1 MPKAS
6 LLIVGSEM
14 LDLHRPD
21 ANGPLA
27 RERLAELGILLSQVI
42 RVEDR
47 EEAIAAALLGA
58 LETSDVVIASGGLG
72 PTGDDL
78 TREGAARALGRGVVL
93 DDAWLRE
100 LTRRV
105 EARGR
110 PLTEA
115 GRRQAL
121 IVAGA
126 EMIPNP
132 RGLACGSF
140 LETGGKIIALL
151 PGVVPEFA
159 GMLEGFVLPRLAA
172 RFPER
177 PEVRVVRAVVAGLPE
192 VQAEPSLAPWYGKP
206 GVAVSVLPVLGV
218 LRITLTLTDPPAGPL
233 GPLEDEARRLLA
245 AGLAGHLVSLDGA
258 SLEQEIGELLLA
270 RRWTLAVAESC
281 SGGRAAH
288 KIVSVPGAS
297 RYFLGGVAAYANDAK
312 EDLLG
317 VPPGL
322 LECHG
327 AVSEEVA
334 LAMAHGARRRFGASC
349 AVAITGIAGPDGG
362 TPEKPVGLVHVAAA
376 TPEAEAARR
385 IHFPLDRASVMELS
399 ANYALYTLWT
409 LLGGPARMTPPRGTG
424 NI

>member
-1 MPKAS
+1 
-6 LLIVGSEM
+6 M
-14 LDLHRPD
+14 LDPERPD
-21 ANGPLA
+21 SNGPLA
-27 RERLAELGILLSQVI
+27 RQRLAELGIPLSQVI

-47 EEAIAAALLGA
+47 EEAIAAALRAA
-58 LETSDVVIASGGLG
+58 LATSDVVIASGGLG

-78 TREGAARALGRGVVL
+78 TRQGVARALERKVVL
-93 DDAWLRE
+93 DEPWLAE

-115 GRRQAL
+115 GKRQAL
-121 IVAGA
+121 IVEGA
-126 EMIPNP
+126 APIPNP

-140 LETGGKIIALL
+140 LEVEGKLVALL

-159 GMLEGFVLPRLAA
+159 GMLEAHVLPRVAS

-177 PEVRVVRAVVAGLPE
+177 PEVRVVRAVVSGLPE
-192 VQAEPSLAPWYGKP
+192 VEAEPVLAPWYDRP

-218 LRITLTLTDPPAGPL
+218 LRITLTLTDPPSGPL
-233 GPLEDEARRLLA
+233 RALEEEARRHLA
-245 AGLAGHLVSLDGA
+245 AGLGGHLVSLDGIA
-258 SLEQEIGELLLA
+258 LEQRVGELLLA
-270 RRWTLAVAESC
+270 KRWTLAVAESC

-297 RYFLGGVAAYANDAK
+297 RYFLGGVEAYANEAK
-312 EDLLG
+312 RELLG
-317 VPPGL
+317 VPADL
-322 LECHG
+322 LERHG

-334 LAMAHGARRRFGASC
+334 LAMARGARRCFGASC
-349 AVAITGIAGPDGG
+349 AIAITGIAGPDGG

-376 TPEAEAARR
+376 TPEAESARR

-399 ANYALYTLWT
+399 ANYALYTLW
-409 LLGGPARMTPPRGTG
+409 RMLRG
-424 NI
+424 

>member
-14 LDLHRPD
+14 LDPQRPD

-27 RERLAELGILLSQVI
+27 RERLAELGIALSQLV

-47 EEAIAAALLGA
+47 EDAIAAALRGA

-78 TREGAARALGRGVVL
+78 TRQGVARALGRGVTL
-93 DDAWLRE
+93 DEPWLAE

-115 GRRQAL
+115 ERRQAL
-121 IVAGA
+121 IVEGA
-126 EMIPNP
+126 EPIPNP

-140 LETGGKIIALL
+140 LEAGGKVIALL

-159 GMLEGFVLPRLAA
+159 GMLEEYVLPRLAA
-172 RFPER
+172 RFPDR

-192 VQAEPSLAPWYGKP
+192 VQAEPVLGPWYERP

-218 LRITLTLTDPPAGPL
+218 LRITLALTDPPAGPL
-233 GPLEDEARRLLA
+233 DPLEGEARRNLST
-245 AGLAGHLVSLDGA
+245 GLAGHLVSLDGT
-258 SLEQEIGELLLA
+258 SLEQRIGQMLLA
-270 RRWTLAVAESC
+270 KGWTLAAAESC

-297 RYFLGGVAAYANDAK
+297 RYFLGGVEAYADEAK
-312 EDLLG
+312 RDLLG
-317 VPPGL
+317 VPAEL
-322 LECHG
+322 IARHG
-327 AVSEEVA
+327 AVSEEVV
-334 LAMAHGARRRFGASC
+334 LAMVRGARRRFGASC
-349 AVAITGIAGPDGG
+349 AIAITGVAGPDGG
-362 TPEKPVGLVHVAAA
+362 TPDKPVGLVHVAAA
-376 TPEAEAARR
+376 TPEAESARR

-399 ANYALYTLWT
+399 ANYALYALWR
-409 LLGGPARMTPPRGTG
+409 LLGGPTG
-424 NI
+424 A

>member
-1 MPKAS
+1 MPKAA

-14 LDLHRPD
+14 LDPRRPD

-27 RERLAELGILLSQVI
+27 RERLAELGIPLSQVV

-47 EEAIAAALLGA
+47 EESIAAALRAA

-78 TREGAARALGRGVVL
+78 TRQGVARLLGRGVAA
-93 DDAWLRE
+93 DGPWLLE

-121 IVAGA
+121 VVEGA
-126 EMIPNP
+126 EPIPNP

-140 LETGGKIIALL
+140 LEIEGKVIALL

-177 PEVRVVRAVVAGLPE
+177 PEVRVVRAVLAGLPE
-192 VQAEPSLAPWYGKP
+192 VHVEPVLEPWYAKP

-218 LRITLTLTDPPAGPL
+218 LRVTLTLTDPPAGAL
-233 GPLEDEARRLLA
+233 APLEDEARRRLT
-245 AGLAGHLVSLDGA
+245 AGFAGHLVSLDGV
-258 SLEQEIGELLLA
+258 SLEERIGELLLE
-270 RRWTLAVAESC
+270 RGWTLAAAESC

-288 KIVSVPGAS
+288 KIVTVPGAS
-297 RYFLGGVAAYANDAK
+297 RYFLGGVAAYANEAK
-312 EDLLG
+312 RDLLG
-317 VPPGL
+317 VPAEL
-322 LECHG
+322 LERHG

-334 LAMAHGARRRFGASC
+334 LAMARGALRRFGASC
-349 AVAITGIAGPDGG
+349 AISITGIAGPDGG
-362 TPEKPVGLVHVAAA
+362 TAEKPVGLVHVAAA
-376 TPEAEAARR
+376 TPESERGRR
-385 IHFPLDRASVMELS
+385 VLFPLDRASVMELS
-399 ANYALYTLWT
+399 ANYALYTLWQ
-409 LLGGPARMTPPRGTG
+409 LLSGSPRG
-424 NI
+424 